1 MGRRIFSL
9 RGEKK
14 SPVDE
19 EIACGRWIALG
30 KSITTSGF
38 SSPSYSFSLPRLIS
52 LGIGCRRSKSIV
64 TGQFM
69 VVTGRKQPQWMVSSS
84 SEQSEYWS
92 ADGADKSAKPRLA
105 GTRLAASYVN
115 FYIANG
121 GIIAPAFGDEKW
133 DQQAY
138 HVLTSAFLN
147 HKVR

>member
-1 MGRRIFSL
+1 MGRRIFSP

-84 SEQSEYWS
+84 SEQSAYQLMER
-92 ADGADKSAKPRLA
+92 GIRKKS
-105 GTRLAASYVN
+105 TCS
-115 FYIANG
+115 
-121 GIIAPAFGDEKW
+121 
-133 DQQAY
+133 
-138 HVLTSAFLN
+138 S
-147 HKVR
+147 